1 MTGAYRPGGA
11 VDPTTLRRIDPVSNP
26 PRTEPG
32 RLLDGRYRLL
42 THLADGGMAS
52 VWLALDERL
61 EREVALKI
69 LRPGLAADPEF
80 VERFRQEAR
89 SAARLSHP
97 GLVAMFDQGRDGD
110 DLFLVMEFVP
120 GRTLRQLVTDEAPVG
135 PGPALDII
143 DRVLDALAAAHR
155 AGMVH
160 RDVKPENVIV
170 RHDGSLKVA
179 DFGLT
184 RAVAA
189 ATTGGQ
195 PGVLL
200 GTVSYLS
207 PEQVEHGN
215 ADARSDVYAC
225 GLILYE
231 LLTGRKAFD
240 GETAIHVAYQHVHG
254 SVPAPSTAVPDL
266 PEALDRLV
274 ALATARDPSQRPDNA
289 ADLLVEVRR
298 TRSVLGLPA
307 LLAPIATTTARLD
320 VSQVAAAGAASDA
333 SASPAG
339 HASGGPGPRGAAAA
353 TTALPTDRPGA
364 GGDPATGAA
373 PNAAT
378 PLDRTAAL
386 PIVREDP
393 APQPAPPT
401 EASGPRR
408 RRRRGLVLILLLLL
422 AVGGG
427 AGWWFL
433 LGPGATTVVPKVGA
447 LHLTDAQAALAANHL
462 VGSVTEVFDETIPK
476 GQVISATPPAGATV
490 HRGTTVALTVSK
502 GQERY
507 AAPPL
512 VKTAAADAK
521 AALAAVNLA
530 LGTSTPAYDET
541 IPEGSIIAQDPPA
554 GTALKRGASVSIVV
568 SKGRAPIPVADWR
581 GKPMAEAVAALTKAG
596 LKVTQG
602 TPANSDTVA
611 KGNVLDQSPVKG
623 TLFKNDTITLVESK
637 GPVLVQVPDVVSM
650 QRNKA
655 VKTLQA
661 LGFRVNVENLFG
673 GFFGTVRFQ
682 DPPGGSMAPK
692 GSTVTIQVV

>member
-1 MTGAYRPGGA
+1 MS
-11 VDPTTLRRIDPVSNP
+11 LP

-69 LRPGLAADPEF
+69 MRSGLAADPEF

-110 DLFLVMEFVP
+110 DMFLVMEFVP

-207 PEQVEHGN
+207 PEQVEHGS

-254 SVPAPSTAVPDL
+254 SVPAPSTTVPEL

-274 ALATARDPSQRPDNA
+274 ALATARDPGQRPDNA

-298 TRSVLGLPA
+298 TRSILGLPA
-307 LLAPIATTTARLD
+307 LLAPVATTTARLD
-320 VSQVAAAGAASDA
+320 ISQLSSHAATQATAPVTTADPDGTVPRPTADPTTGRPTDLPPGLVDVAAGASHDGAHGG
-333 SASPAG
+333 SAS
-339 HASGGPGPRGAAAA
+339 
-353 TTALPTDRPGA
+353 
-364 GGDPATGAA
+364 
-373 PNAAT
+373 
-378 PLDRTAAL
+378 LDRTAAL
-386 PIVREDP
+386 PIVREQD
-393 APQPAPPT
+393 ALPQPPAAT
-401 EASGPRR
+401 TGPRR
-408 RRRRGLVLILLLLL
+408 RRLLLPVLLLLL
-422 AVGGG
+422 ALGAG

-433 LGPGATTVVPKVGA
+433 LGPGATTVVPKVA
-447 LHLTDAQAALAANHL
+447 TLQLTDAQDALAANHL
-462 VGSVTEVFDETIPK
+462 VGSVTEVFDETVPK
-476 GQVISATPPAGATV
+476 GQVISSAPAAGASL
-490 HRGTTVALTVSK
+490 HRGDTVALTTSK

-507 AAPPL
+507 AAPAL
-512 VKTAAADAK
+512 VKTKAADAK
-521 AALAAVNLA
+521 AVLAGVNLA

-541 IPEGSIIAQDPPA
+541 IPEGSIVSQDPPA
-554 GTALKRGASVSIVV
+554 GTAMKRGAPVSIVV
-568 SKGRAPIPVADWR
+568 SKGREPIPIADWR
-581 GKPMAEAVAALTKAG
+581 GKPMADAVAALTKAG

-611 KGNVLDQSPVKG
+611 KGNVLEQSPVKG
-623 TLFKNDTITLVESK
+623 TLFKGDTVTLVESK
-637 GPVLVQVPDVVSM
+637 GPVLVQVPNVVSM
-650 QRNKA
+650 QRTKA
-655 VKTLQA
+655 VKALEA

-682 DPPGGSMAPK
+682 DPAGGSMAPK
-692 GSTVTIQVV
+692 GSTVTIRVV

>member
-1 MTGAYRPGGA
+1 MS
-11 VDPTTLRRIDPVSNP
+11 LP

-69 LRPGLAADPEF
+69 MRSGLAADPEF

-110 DLFLVMEFVP
+110 DMFLVMEFVP

-207 PEQVEHGN
+207 PEQVEHGS

-254 SVPAPSTAVPDL
+254 SVPAPSTTVPEL

-274 ALATARDPSQRPDNA
+274 ALATARDPGQRPDNA

-298 TRSVLGLPA
+298 TRSILGLPA
-307 LLAPIATTTARLD
+307 LLAPVATTTARLD
-320 VSQVAAAGAASDA
+320 ISQLSSHAATQATAPVTTADPDGTVPRPTADPTTGRPPDPPPSLVDVADGASHDGAHGG
-333 SASPAG
+333 SAS
-339 HASGGPGPRGAAAA
+339 
-353 TTALPTDRPGA
+353 
-364 GGDPATGAA
+364 
-373 PNAAT
+373 
-378 PLDRTAAL
+378 LDRTAAL
-386 PIVREDP
+386 PIVREQDSL
-393 APQPAPPT
+393 PQPPAET
-401 EASGPRR
+401 TGPRR
-408 RRRRGLVLILLLLL
+408 RRLLLPVLLLLL
-422 AVGGG
+422 ALGAG

-433 LGPGATTVVPKVGA
+433 LGPGATTVVPKVA
-447 LHLTDAQAALAANHL
+447 TLQLTDAQTALAANHL
-462 VGSVTEVFDETIPK
+462 VGSVTEVFDETVPK
-476 GQVISATPPAGATV
+476 GQVISSAPAAGASL
-490 HRGTTVALTVSK
+490 HRGDTVALTTSK

-507 AAPPL
+507 AAPAL
-512 VKTAAADAK
+512 VKTKAADAK
-521 AALAAVNLA
+521 AVLAGVNLA

-541 IPEGSIIAQDPPA
+541 IPEGSIVSQDPPA
-554 GTALKRGASVSIVV
+554 GTAMKRGAPVSIVV
-568 SKGRAPIPVADWR
+568 SKGREPIPIADWR
-581 GKPMAEAVAALTKAG
+581 GKPMADAVAALTKAG

-611 KGNVLDQSPVKG
+611 KGNVLEQSPVKG
-623 TLFKNDTITLVESK
+623 TLFKGDTVTLVESK
-637 GPVLVQVPDVVSM
+637 GPVLVQVPNVVSM
-650 QRNKA
+650 QRTKA
-655 VKTLQA
+655 VKALEA

-682 DPPGGSMAPK
+682 DPAGGSMAPK
-692 GSTVTIQVV
+692 GSTVTIRVV